1 MIYFLDQT
9 STNLSNLS
17 CKTFPCYCL
26 RNISNGRQ
34 SITKWPHAAHYMR
47 LNTFQFPIN
56 IAKYLREE
64 FKITPRI
71 IVSLS
76 HLCTNC
82 RYCFFSSFYLNASA
96 NWKKEVALLQ
106 NRLRKH
112 LSCWSHNHVLFRT
125 SQPISYSVIQ
135 KTNSSAMIYCSI
147 YVILYIF
154 HVSLGENFTN
164 VHRV

>member
-1 MIYFLDQT
+1 MTACCTLHEARYISVSNKYSQIFKRRIPNYSMYYCIFKSFMHQLQILFFL
-9 STNLSNLS
+9 LL
-17 CKTFPCYCL
+17 
-26 RNISNGRQ
+26 
-34 SITKWPHAAHYMR
+34 
-47 LNTFQFPIN
+47 
-56 IAKYLREE
+56 
-64 FKITPRI
+64 
-71 IVSLS
+71 
-76 HLCTNC
+76 
-82 RYCFFSSFYLNASA
+82 FFLNASA

-164 VHRV
+164 VQRV